1 MNEADL
7 LKKLRVGDQVAF
19 KELVDL
25 YSQKVINTCYRFLLD
40 RQDAE
45 DIGQEVFVEVY
56 QSIRFFQGNSKL
68 STWIYRIAVTK
79 SLDEIKKKNRKKRIS
94 SVGKLL
100 HLDGVANW
108 LVGGT
113 QPDHA
118 LQQSERL
125 MLVMQALNKL
135 PDNQRVAFTLSKM
148 EGYTNPEIA
157 ELMNTSIQAIEL
169 LLTRAKKKVG
179 DQIKTILEK

>member
-1 MNEADL
+1 VEEADL
-7 LKKLRVGDQVAF
+7 LKKLRVGDQAAF
-19 KELVDL
+19 KELVGL

-56 QSIRFFQGNSKL
+56 QSIRSFHGNSKL

-79 SLDEIKKKNRKKRIS
+79 SLDEIKKRNRKKRIS
-94 SVGKLL
+94 SVGKML
-100 HLDGVANW
+100 HLDGVAGW
-108 LVGGT
+108 LVGGM

-118 LQQSERL
+118 LQLNEKL
-125 MLVMQALNKL
+125 TLVMRALNKL

-157 ELMNTSIQAIEL
+157 ELMNTTTQATEL